1 MLVRCNESCLYRL
14 VMMIDRTEWL
24 GSSRTYVWNLI
35 YVWLITVL
43 HSYWVFME
51 SLNPVYYR
59 KGSSKGEK
67 SFRAVW
73 GLQYPVC
80 CGDTISAVSTKV
92 HTLWSRGFNRYAHAV
107 ASANP
112 QVHMNYTISYR
123 VWVIESFFL
132 QSFHW
137 QKCPNQPEFIP
148 ILYILH
154 LHFSHFADAFI
165 QSDLQLGN
173 T

>member
-1 MLVRCNESCLYRL
+1 MIRL
-14 VMMIDRTEWL
+14 L
-24 GSSRTYVWNLI
+24 PNLRLKLNLRLTH
-35 YVWLITVL
+35 YGPPFVL
-43 HSYWVFME
+43 VFME

-112 QVHMNYTISYR
+112 QVHMNYTHFSSHFTGKS
-123 VWVIESFFL
+123 V
-132 QSFHW
+132 
-137 QKCPNQPEFIP
+137 P
-148 ILYILH
+148 INLNSSLYYTFYIYILVICRRFYPKR
-154 LHFSHFADAFI
+154 LTIGEYIKRFSLRGKQTQEVLVTPNFRHC
-165 QSDLQLGN
+165 SNKYKLERE
-173 T
+173 